1 MNKRIF
7 LRIAQWFSVGV
18 AVLLC
23 FINYSERMR
32 QIRALPETLY
42 VTGEPGRF
50 SQLLTP
56 EAPAAAAVDVQHAER
71 LSDIGEE
78 RYTFRLFGAIPI
90 RSVRVVHTERQYLV
104 PGGVAVGITLHTR
117 GVLVVGM
124 GSVRTADGMLSPGSA
139 AGLQPGDLILA
150 VGGEEIENS
159 THLAA
164 ICAAQ
169 AGVVTLEVERS
180 GALIGVRLYPALDVE
195 SGEYRLGLWVRDSTA
210 GVGTLSFYDENSG
223 WFGALGHAVS
233 DVDTQ
238 STLSVRDGKLVAAE
252 VRDVVRGMPGEPGEL
267 LGAFSGASPQIGSI
281 LLNTDY
287 GIYGTMAQT
296 YRGAQTDA
304 VPMAYA
310 YEAHEGPATILS
322 TVSGS
327 EAQPFSCNIIR
338 VSTQQTPG
346 TKGMIV
352 QVNDAELIE
361 RTGGIVQGMS
371 GSPILQDGKL
381 IGVVTHVFV
390 NDPTKGYCIYAEWMY
405 QKILEQVF

>member
-23 FINYSERMR
+23 FINYSERMI
-32 QIRALPETLY
+32 QIRALPETLH
-42 VTGEPGRF
+42 VTGEAGRF
-50 SQLLTP
+50 SRLLAS

-71 LSDIGEE
+71 LSDVGEE
-78 RYTFRLFGAIPI
+78 LYTFRLFGVIPV
-90 RSVRVVHTERQYLV
+90 RSVRVVRTERQYLV
-104 PGGVAVGITLHTR
+104 PGGDAVGITLHTR

-139 AGLQPGDLILA
+139 AGLQPGDLILS
-150 VGGEEIENS
+150 VGGEEIAD
-159 THLAA
+159 TAHLASV
-164 ICAAQ
+164 CAAQ
-169 AGVVTLEVERS
+169 DGAVTLEVERG
-180 GALIGVRLYPALDVE
+180 GALTNMRVYPALDVE

-210 GVGTLSFYDENSG
+210 GVGTLSFYDENTG

-238 STLSVRDGKLVAAE
+238 STLSVRDGKLVEAE
-252 VRDVVRGMPGEPGEL
+252 IMDVVRGVPGEPGEL
-267 LGAFSGASPQIGSI
+267 LGAFSSAGIPVGSI

-287 GIYGTMAQT
+287 GIYGTMAQSGYET
-296 YRGAQTDA
+296 QADA

-327 EAQPFSCNIIR
+327 KVQPFSCNIIR
-338 VSTQQTPG
+338 VSTQQAPG

-381 IGVVTHVFV
+381 IGVITHVFV

-405 QKILEQVF
+405 QQIMEQVS